1 MTLPSR
7 FLASLLLIIMV
18 ILTGV
23 PAQAFLFNRETSCSL
38 NSAPIDMVD
47 SFAKEILKPLHLEMI
62 ERDASGYCNDEL
74 AQRFLFSES
83 PEMGELFK
91 ATYAE
96 YQRAFNE
103 GTTEALL
110 EKLSDIEP
118 NPTAWSI
125 SLIPAESVREK
136 LLNDIP
142 TGNIGNNVNLEGAIQ
157 MLKQERCSLP
167 DPYIFSGFNIEE
179 KKPRSDK
186 SFGIQNQSMAKRYAC
201 FETLGITS
209 TFSCDQAASTI
220 DRIARPAVTGVTG
233 AEVYRNVLNDS
244 RYDEGLRRAAL
255 KIAARANDG
264 TETKG
269 DLFSDLKSSFLES
282 GESSD
287 AAEEMA
293 WNSVALL
300 ATGGPNVFL
309 RLPYFKGDRDSSQK
323 RLALNT
329 ISHLIP
335 VLDHRSS
342 AKGKVYSLPKEVKG
356 ACNTGKTY
364 HFWFTA
370 YLARRAALES
380 KNPEA
385 SAAMAFQAEKA
396 YQLTSRSPDSARQ
409 SATSP
414 LFSPASTII
423 RGDLVY
429 ASAGA
434 VYGANRA
441 GNRTPSGLNIDKEIA
456 GMIKTAGV
464 GNPGVIFNLASQTV
478 NSDLATTYGKWTEKF
493 NANATFENTRKAGF
507 PNKVHTGY
515 LEFEKSPKKS
525 PCAANP

>member
-1 MTLPSR
+1 MV
-7 FLASLLLIIMV
+7 LLSGL
-18 ILTGV
+18 
-23 PAQAFLFNRETSCSL
+23 PAQAFFFSRDTSLSCSL
-38 NSAPIDMVD
+38 NSAPIDTVD

-62 ERDASGYCNDEL
+62 ERDAYGYCNDEL
-74 AQRFLFSES
+74 AKRFLFSES
-83 PEMGELFK
+83 RSGEPVK
-91 ATYAE
+91 VTYAE

-103 GTTEALL
+103 GAVEALL
-110 EKLSDIEP
+110 EKHFEKESV
-118 NPTAWSI
+118 NPWHI
-125 SLIPAESVREK
+125 SLIPAKSVREK
-136 LLNDIP
+136 LLDQIP
-142 TGNIGNNVNLEGAIQ
+142 TGQGDYLNLESASE

-167 DPYIFSGFNIEE
+167 RPSTSHTELNFLS
-179 KKPRSDK
+179 KLKSDE
-186 SFGIQNQSMAKRYAC
+186 SFGVRKQSMAKKYAC
-201 FETLGITS
+201 MEMLGLAA
-209 TFSCDQAASTI
+209 TFSCEKAASTI
-220 DRIARPAVTGVTG
+220 ERIARPTYHSITGV
-233 AEVYRNVLNDS
+233 EMYRNVLGDS

-255 KIAARANDG
+255 KILARVNEG

-293 WNSVALL
+293 WNAVALL
-300 ATGGPNVFL
+300 STAGPNTDV
-309 RLPYFKGDRDSSQK
+309 RLIYFHGDKSSSQK

-329 ISHLIP
+329 ISHVIP

-356 ACNTGKTY
+356 ACNTGKSY

-396 YQLTSRSPDSARQ
+396 YQLTSRSIDSAGR
-409 SATSP
+409 SANSP

-423 RGDLVY
+423 RGDLAY
-429 ASAGA
+429 ASTGA

-441 GNRTPSGLNIDKEIA
+441 GNRTPSGLDVDKEVA
-456 GMIKTAGV
+456 GMIKAAGV
-464 GNPGVIFNLASQTV
+464 GNPGVIFNLASLAV

-493 NANATFENTRKAGF
+493 SANTTFENTRKAGF
-507 PNKVHTGY
+507 PDKVHSSY

-525 PCAANP
+525 PCRTN